1 MRLRLGAVLVTAL
14 TIAVA
19 LITLLGLLGGDD
31 LGMLS
36 DLISQSGIAGL
47 SALLVQTA
55 GTVAAVAVMVGVVNL
70 LGVHV
75 RRVRRP
81 GQALFSALLILSFVI
96 VIGFSLLPF
105 ADEKRIALDSVQLA
119 LETAFSGLVLFS
131 LVYGVVTITN
141 RRPSWTSLLFVL
153 AVIIVLIGALPI
165 DTLRPVAQVSDWLN
179 AVPVDAGGRALLLGI
194 ALATVVA
201 GVRVL
206 IGQGRVTR
214 D

>member
-31 LGMLS
+31 LGALS
-36 DLISQSGIAGL
+36 GLITGSGVAGL
-47 SALLVQTA
+47 SGLLIQAA
-55 GTVAAVAVMVGVVNL
+55 GMVAAVAVLVGVVNL
-70 LGVHV
+70 LGVHI
-75 RRVRRP
+75 RRIRRP
-81 GQALFSALLILSFVI
+81 GQAVYSVVLVLSFVI
-96 VIGFSLLPF
+96 VVGFSVLPF
-105 ADEKRIALDSVQLA
+105 ADEKRVALDSVQLA

-141 RRPSWTSLLFVL
+141 RRASWTSLLFVL
-153 AVIIVLIGALPI
+153 TVVTVLIGALPI
-165 DTLRPVAQVSDWLN
+165 AELEPVTRLSAWLN

-194 ALATVVA
+194 ALATVIA

-206 IGQGRVTR
+206 IGQGRATR

>member
-1 MRLRLGAVLVTAL
+1 MRLRFGAVLVTAL

-19 LITLLGLLGGDD
+19 LITLLGLLGGGG

-36 DLISQSGIAGL
+36 DLVTQSGVARL
-47 SALLVQTA
+47 SALLIQLA
-55 GTVAAVAVMVGVVNL
+55 GIVAAVAVLVGVINL
-70 LGVHV
+70 LGVHI
-75 RRVRRP
+75 RRVRHP
-81 GQALFSALLILSFVI
+81 GQAFYSAVLVLSFV
-96 VIGFSLLPF
+96 VVFGFSLLPF
-105 ADEKRIALDSVQLA
+105 ADEKRVALDSVQLA

-131 LVYGVVTITN
+131 LVYGAVTITS
-141 RRPSWTSLLFVL
+141 RRASWTSLLFVL
-153 AVIIVLIGALPI
+153 TVITVLIGALPI
-165 DTLRPVAQVSDWLN
+165 AELQPVTRLSEWLN

-206 IGQGRVTR
+206 IGQGRATR